1 MKNGHRSSSV
11 SNIIQFTKLNEP
23 LIQKRVLKI
32 KFKLQTFHKNIRF
45 DCKVSLPFSDN
56 DGGGAVD
63 SIIK

>member
-11 SNIIQFTKLNEP
+11 SNIIQFTKLNEQI
-23 LIQKRVLKI
+23 LQKRVLKI
-32 KFKLQTFHKNIRF
+32 NFKLQTFHKKIKF
-45 DCKVSLPFSDN
+45 DCKVYLPFSDN